1 MQCPDPPRRHLL
13 HNSSFIVSCPP
24 TCLVLLVVD
33 STINFCTTST
43 PPQSSLLTFP
53 PSYLPSLPPSLPP
66 QDPELAHAEETLLMM
81 KKAPAGTS
89 ASSVGRRSGFH
100 IPPMTP
106 TGATFHGRRGGGG
119 RGGGKG
125 SPSMNRAGRK
135 PRAASAG
142 VAGATAA
149 LVAANAAG
157 GEGGEG
163 RGRGG
168 GSGGGGKR
176 RRNSAPSD
184 LCQRCSAEGLQRG
197 ITHWHRDASR
207 STGGICKEHAA
218 EVGREGGREGGRK
231 GGGGGGGRFKVVI
244 RREGE
249 DLCVLFF
256 KKV

>member
-1 MQCPDPPRRHLL
+1 MPAAA
-13 HNSSFIVSCPP
+13 
-24 TCLVLLVVD
+24 
-33 STINFCTTST
+33 INGHG
-43 PPQSSLLTFP
+43 
-53 PSYLPSLPPSLPP
+53 PSAGTGGGDM
-66 QDPELAHAEETLLMM
+66 DPELAHAEETLLMM

-176 RRNSAPSD
+176 QEEFCALGFVPTM
-184 LCQRCSAEGLQRG
+184 L
-197 ITHWHRDASR
+197 
-207 STGGICKEHAA
+207 
-218 EVGREGGREGGRK
+218 
-231 GGGGGGGRFKVVI
+231 GGGFAAGHNTLAPGCESVDGGHLQGARGGVAPGRPPFL
-244 RREGE
+244 RLLLPDAARTC
-249 DLCVLFF
+249 L
-256 KKV
+256 